1 MSSDDHYEVCHFCQ
15 TTCLEYS
22 WHKRVKR
29 VDPIPTPVDIQNLEQ
44 NFGNVEQILLPVEDG
59 PELVGMTSNIANNM
73 CLQPLR
79 IIDTVVNRI
88 PKVRP
93 SFRMQRVAST
103 DGHVQIHPYVQM
115 SLTALTASAQV

>member
-1 MSSDDHYEVCHFCQ
+1 MAASESRIGENGFHVSSDDHYEMCHFCQ

-59 PELVGMTSNIANNM
+59 PEFITKKRKTLYRVY
-73 CLQPLR
+73 
-79 IIDTVVNRI
+79 IDLL
-88 PKVRP
+88 
-93 SFRMQRVAST
+93 M
-103 DGHVQIHPYVQM
+103 
-115 SLTALTASAQV
+115 